1 MMSSSKSSLHVTLA
15 SQIARSFGQSIPSAL
30 HWIGSLDLWAIVQR
44 QLQQHGMVRCP
55 LAQACVLEAGVC
67 KIYLTG
73 SAQSL
78 FRLLLRRSLHSLRQI
93 FVFCMGY
100 LRVIDM

>member
-73 SAQSL
+73 SAQSW
-78 FRLLLRRSLHSLRQI
+78 FRLLFGRNLHSLRQSSSFAWDI
-93 FVFCMGY
+93 
-100 LRVIDM
+100 LE